1 MAQSA
6 YACLAGTAVTID
18 ATVGPFR
25 SCPYCAF
32 TRAVITICKDGPHT
46 GELNCINCGTRTAW
60 LGRDHMAAFLA
71 QHRGAVA

>member
-1 MAQSA
+1 MAQSP

-32 TRAVITICKDGPHT
+32 TRAVITLAVDSPHM
-46 GELNCINCGTRTAW
+46 GELKCINCGTHTAW
-60 LGRDHMAAFLA
+60 LGRDHMAAMLA
-71 QHRGAVA
+71 QHRGAA